1 MATQQQQPVQSNAPA
16 SDRAPAGGGDHHGRG
31 GPGPDR
37 RVKEPMHVAMNGP
50 QGGAAHGQV
59 GRGQRQNFLV
69 QNQSPGTFEDSP
81 ASETGQRAVHVLV
94 RRGQEVSTT
103 PLFSI
108 AEGGEGVAV
117 FSHREKAQLYLQIA
131 GWDETFEPATLS
143 PPDLE
148 KWLDEAK
155 AEGVRFLIVNPDRN
169 TQMKDVP
176 QPALMLDGESK
187 RSGEQAYLDI
197 KELAAS

>member
-1 MATQQQQPVQSNAPA
+1 M
-16 SDRAPAGGGDHHGRG
+16 
-31 GPGPDR
+31 
-37 RVKEPMHVAMNGP
+37 RVEMNGV

-59 GRGQRQNFLV
+59 GRGSRQAFLV
-69 QNQSPGTFEDSP
+69 EGQTPGSFEDSP

-94 RRGQEVSTT
+94 RRGEDVSTT

-131 GWDETFEPATLS
+131 GWDETFEPATMS
-143 PPDLE
+143 PLDLE

-155 AEGVRFLIVNPDRN
+155 AEGVRFVIVNPDRN
-169 TQMKDVP
+169 THVKDVP
-176 QPALMLDGESK
+176 QPALFLDAESK

-197 KELAAS
+197 KELAASR